1 MGGTVNEQK
10 LRGMKPGGGKLTE
23 SLPGRGMGSLI
34 FKRQSE
40 SPPMAFYR
48 YRLDGKD
55 CLIKIGVCK
64 LGPRAVGLPLP
75 EIRDRARE
83 LAKVAIEHG
92 DVRAH
97 LQDLE
102 NQAELERIAREKEIH
117 ALRVQGSFEELFR
130 EYIED
135 RRGRV
140 RDDQISEFERILK
153 VDLLEAHP
161 QILAVRASEVRPQ
174 HIRQVLETIWNRGA
188 TRQAEKVRS
197 FLRAAFQFGM
207 IAEHSLGRSSTKNYS
222 IESNPV
228 DAVLVPS
235 QSNPRTRA
243 LTDSELKQFWWTI
256 TQTDGIGPVVSRLF
270 QFVLALGGQRIEQV
284 AREPWTSYDMER
296 RILRLIDKKGRGE
309 SERIHLVPLTDRA
322 MEILGQVES
331 ITGNFPWPWTSYG
344 KKPFATTTFA
354 HVISDWLESKNGKLA
369 DTRIPHFTPRDL
381 RRTCAQLMQRSGVND
396 ELSDL
401 LQSHGQTGVVAQH
414 YRNNPEAYL
423 PEKKKAIKA
432 FDKAL
437 SKAIK

>member
-1 MGGTVNEQK
+1 MVGTVNEQK

-23 SLPGRGMGSLI
+23 SLPGRGMGSLV

-64 LGPRAVGLPLP
+64 LGPRTVGLPLP

-102 NQAELERIAREKEIH
+102 NQAELQRIAREKEIH

-140 RDDQISEFERILK
+140 RDDQISEYERILK

-161 QILAVRASEVRPQ
+161 QILAIRASEVRPQ
-174 HIRQVLETIWNRGA
+174 HIRQVLETIWNRGS

-243 LTDSELKQFWWTI
+243 LTDAELKQFWGTI
-256 TQTDGIGPVVSRLF
+256 TQTEGIGPVVSRLF

-284 AREPWTSYDMER
+284 AREPWASYDMER

-331 ITGNFPWPWTSYG
+331 ITGNFQWPWTSYG

-369 DTRIPHFTPRDL
+369 GTQIPHFTPRDL
-381 RRTCAQLMQRSGVND
+381 RRTCAQLMQRSGIKD

-401 LQSHGQTGVVAQH
+401 LQSHGRTGVVAQH

-423 PEKKKAIKA
+423 PEKTKAVKA